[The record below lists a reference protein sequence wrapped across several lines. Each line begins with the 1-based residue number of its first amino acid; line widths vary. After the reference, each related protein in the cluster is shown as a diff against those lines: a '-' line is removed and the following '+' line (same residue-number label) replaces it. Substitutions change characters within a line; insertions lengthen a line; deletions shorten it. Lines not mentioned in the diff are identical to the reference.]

1 MKISFENTE
10 VAFQSKTTPELK
22 RAQSLFKMVSNPF
35 MVRLGKRMTAF
46 AFAIRLPIQGII
58 KKTIFKQFCGGE
70 DIEDCKNAISILNK
84 FNVGTILDYSIEGK
98 NSDEDLDQVMQ
109 EIKQTILRA
118 KSDNAIPFSVFKP
131 TGVSQ
136 FSVLEHAN
144 KSVDDLNETE
154 LISWKKI
161 QHRFHEL
168 CNTAFENNVPVFIDA
183 EDSWIQGAIDH
194 LCEEMMTVYNKE
206 KVLIYTT
213 IQFYRW
219 DRLEYLKG
227 LHEKAKEKGFKIGVK
242 LVRGAYMEKERE
254 RAKEKGYKDPI
265 QPNKEATDKA
275 YNDALRYCVENID
288 DISICAGS
296 HNESS
301 AQVLVDLIDE
311 FKLDKNDKRIYFA
324 QLLGMS
330 DHISFNLANEGYNVA
345 KYMPYGPI
353 KEVMPYLIRRAEEN
367 TSVAG
372 QTGRELT
379 LINKE
384 IQRRKKLK

>member
-1 MKISFENTE
+1 MKIAFDNTE
-10 VAFQSKTTPELK
+10 VAFQSKSTPELK
-22 RAQSLFKMVSNPF
+22 RAQSLFKMVSSPF
-35 MVRLGKRMTAF
+35 MVRLGKKMTAL
-46 AFAIRLPIQGII
+46 AFAIRLPINGII

-70 DIEDCKNAISILNK
+70 DIEDCKEAITVLNK

-98 NSDEDLDQVMQ
+98 ERDEDLDQVVE

-118 KSDNAIPFSVFKP
+118 KSDEAIPFSVFKP
-131 TGVSQ
+131 TGISQ
-136 FSVLEHAN
+136 FSVLEQAN
-144 KSVDDLNETE
+144 KSEDDLSEEE
-154 LISWKKI
+154 LKSWKRI
-161 QHRFHEL
+161 QDRFHEL
-168 CNTAFENNVPVFIDA
+168 CSTAFENDVPIFIDA
-183 EDSWIQGAIDH
+183 EDSWIQGAIDN
-194 LCEEMMTVYNKE
+194 LCEEMMETYNKE

-219 DRLEYLKG
+219 DRLDYLKT
-227 LHEKAKEKGFKIGVK
+227 LHQKAKKQGYKVGVK

-275 YNDALRYCVENID
+275 YNEALKYCVENIEG
-288 DISICAGS
+288 ISICAGS

-301 AQVLVDLIDE
+301 AQVLVDLIEE
-311 FKLDKNDKRIYFA
+311 FKLEKNDKRIYFA

-353 KEVMPYLIRRAEEN
+353 REVMPYLIRRAEEN

-379 LINKE
+379 LINRE
-384 IQRRKKLK
+384 IQRRKSK